1 MKFKH
6 NSKEYNWLQTCH
18 QPKNAL
24 MHYNSLKVR
33 KLTYIFLTFDCISI
47 ELIII
52 SLFVATFIL
61 ANGHGVTSNI
71 DAPCDLL
78 LNKGLLG
85 GGD

>member
-1 MKFKH
+1 
-6 NSKEYNWLQTCH
+6 
-18 QPKNAL
+18 
-24 MHYNSLKVR
+24 
-33 KLTYIFLTFDCISI
+33 
-47 ELIII
+47 
-52 SLFVATFIL
+52 LFVATFIL